1 MKMNNYQLRRY
12 LMREVHGV
20 DIPRKPPKRASVLGT
35 PKTARSWRY
44 LAWIRTLP
52 CAVCDRSERSEAAQ
66 SATERSEAA
75 HTGSDGGMKLKA
87 SDYSAVPLCSD
98 HHTASADSYH
108 KLGKHAFEVRHNVD
122 FAKLVKRLNSLW
134 FDPENR
140 VA

>member
-1 MKMNNYQLRRY
+1 MSDRHLRRW
-12 LMREVHGV
+12 LMKEIHGV
-20 DIPRKPPKRASVLGT
+20 DVPRKPAKRASILGT

-52 CAVCDRSERSEAAQ
+52 CAVCSV
-66 SATERSEAA
+66 TPSEAA
-75 HTGSDGGMKLKA
+75 HTGNAGMSIKA

-98 HHTASADSYH
+98 HHTAAADSYH
-108 KLGKHAFEVRHNVD
+108 ALGRRAFELFHNIEL
-122 FAKLVKRLNSLW
+122 AKLVKRLNSLW